1 MASKER
7 TKRSNYFTHH
17 AMNNAQQNYRVQ
29 RGICIL
35 SVVLFAAKMIAW
47 YLTNS
52 VAILADALE
61 SIVNVLAG
69 FIGLYSLFVAAKP
82 RDIEHPNGH
91 GKAEFVSAAAEGTL
105 IIGAGVLI
113 LYQTIKTFFVKT
125 QINELDKGLIL
136 VVTTAIINYI
146 AGFICI
152 KIGRKNNSLALQASG
167 KHLQIDTY
175 TTVGIVIG
183 LIIILYTKIYWL
195 DKAIAIAIGLMV
207 LWNGYG
213 ILRKSLAGIMD
224 EADKQ
229 LLHKMVDVLNK
240 NRRENWIDI
249 HNLRVIKYGALL
261 HVDCHLTLPWYLNLI
276 EAHKEL
282 DVFKELIKSEFG
294 DALEMFVHTDGCRP
308 TSCSICCTPDC
319 NVRQHPF
326 VKRIEWTLE
335 NVVANRQHTE
345 ISK

>member
-1 MASKER
+1 
-7 TKRSNYFTHH
+7 
-17 AMNNAQQNYRVQ
+17 MNSAQQNYTIQ
-29 RGICIL
+29 KWICTL
-35 SVVLFAAKMIAW
+35 SVVLFIAKLAAW
-47 YLTNS
+47 YLTHS
-52 VAILADALE
+52 LAILADALE

-69 FIGLYSLFVAAKP
+69 FIGLYSLYVASKP
-82 RDIEHPNGH
+82 SDIEHPNGH
-91 GKAEFVSAAAEGTL
+91 GKAEFLSAAAEGTL

-113 LYQTIKTFFVKT
+113 LYQTVKTFFVKT
-125 QINELDKGLIL
+125 EIAALDKGLIL
-136 VVTTAIINYI
+136 VVITALVNYV
-146 AGFICI
+146 AGYICI
-152 KIGRKNNSLALQASG
+152 KTGKKNNSLALQASG

-175 TTVGIVIG
+175 TTFGIVAG
-183 LIIILYTKIYWL
+183 LVIILLTKIYWL

-207 LWNGYG
+207 IWNGYG

-282 DVFKELIKSEFG
+282 DVLKQLIQHEFG
-294 DALEMFVHTDGCRP
+294 DAMEMFVHTDGCRP
-308 TSCSICCTPDC
+308 KSCSICIKEDC
-319 NVRQHPF
+319 SVRQHPF
-326 VKRIEWTLE
+326 EKRVEWTLE
-335 NVVANRQHTE
+335 NVVANRQHTV
-345 ISK
+345 SN

>member
-1 MASKER
+1 
-7 TKRSNYFTHH
+7 
-17 AMNNAQQNYRVQ
+17 MNSAQQNYTVQ
-29 RGICIL
+29 KWICIL
-35 SVVLFAAKMIAW
+35 SVVLFAAKLAAW
-47 YLTNS
+47 YLTGS
-52 VAILADALE
+52 LAILADALE

-69 FIGLYSLFVAAKP
+69 FIGLYSLYVASKP

-91 GKAEFVSAAAEGTL
+91 GKAEFLSAAAEGTL

-113 LYQTIKTFFVKT
+113 LYQTVKTFFVKT
-125 QINELDKGLIL
+125 EIAALDKGLIL
-136 VVTTAIINYI
+136 VVITALVNYV
-146 AGFICI
+146 AGYICI
-152 KIGRKNNSLALQASG
+152 KTGKKNNSLALQASG

-175 TTVGIVIG
+175 TTIGIVAG
-183 LIIILYTKIYWL
+183 LIIILLTKIYWL
-195 DKAIAIAIGLMV
+195 DKVIAIAIGLMV
-207 LWNGYG
+207 IWNGYG

-282 DVFKELIKSEFG
+282 DVLKQLIQQEFG
-294 DALEMFVHTDGCRP
+294 DAMEMFVHTDGCRP
-308 TSCSICCTPDC
+308 KSCSICIKEDC

-326 VKRIEWTLE
+326 EKRVEWTLE
-335 NVVANRQHTE
+335 NVVANRQHTVNND
-345 ISK
+345 